1 MEGKF
6 FRQRYI
12 ALVFTYIVCRSDFAT
27 EISRLCTVYS
37 KRVVN
42 ERHGDVRSESR
53 WTRCWTSPWLAPSGR
68 VIPWG
73 ERGWRVWDRS
83 GLATRGLRKRG
94 DSILQILNEM
104 AFLVDLLIAL
114 LY

>member
-42 ERHGDVRSESR
+42 ERHCDVRSESR
-53 WTRCWTSPWLAPSGR
+53 LGTYYTEVARRTWFFFYAFIYLRNRKFLYYTEQRIR
-68 VIPWG
+68 QY
-73 ERGWRVWDRS
+73 WR
-83 GLATRGLRKRG
+83 
-94 DSILQILNEM
+94 
-104 AFLVDLLIAL
+104 
-114 LY
+114 

>member
-12 ALVFTYIVCRSDFAT
+12 ALVFTYILCRSDFAT

-42 ERHGDVRSESR
+42 ERHCDVRSESR
-53 WTRCWTSPWLAPSGR
+53 LGGQGVGRLLGWLPQVGSYRGGRGAGGSGTAP
-68 VIPWG
+68 
-73 ERGWRVWDRS
+73 GWPP
-83 GLATRGLRKRG
+83 GG
-94 DSILQILNEM
+94 
-104 AFLVDLLIAL
+104 
-114 LY
+114 